1 MSRFVKVAN
10 TADLPPGTS
19 LCVTVDGRKIA
30 LFNLDGSYYAIDDT
44 CSHADAS
51 LSEGEIDG
59 HCVLCPR
66 HGARFDIRTGQALS
80 LPAWAPVDTYEVRVE
95 EENILI
101 SLP

>member
-1 MSRFVKVAN
+1 MSQFVKVAT

-19 LCVTVDGRKIA
+19 LCVTVDGHKIA
-30 LFNLDGSYYAIDDT
+30 LFNLDGEYFAIDDT

-51 LSEGEIDG
+51 LSEGEIEG
-59 HCVLCPR
+59 NCVICPR

-95 EENILI
+95 GEEILV
-101 SLP
+101 SV